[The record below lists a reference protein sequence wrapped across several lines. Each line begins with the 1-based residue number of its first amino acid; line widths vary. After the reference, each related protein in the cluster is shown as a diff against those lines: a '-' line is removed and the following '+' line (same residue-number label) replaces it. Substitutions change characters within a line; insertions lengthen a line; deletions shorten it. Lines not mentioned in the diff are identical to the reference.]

1 MTETTS
7 LAQVRP
13 LLLVAL
19 IVATVGAVTLA
30 LMPHPPSVGH
40 ISDKWQHMFAFG
52 TLTILS
58 VLAFPATSLL
68 RIGERMSF
76 LGALIE
82 VFQSIPSLHRD
93 CDVMDWLADT
103 LIIIAVLT
111 VIVAFRRL
119 SARAPAA
126 QLGRSALHRRT

>member
-13 LLLVAL
+13 LFLVAL

-30 LMPHPPSVGH
+30 LMPHPPSAGH

-119 SARAPAA
+119 SAPAPAA

>member
-13 LLLVAL
+13 LFLLAL
-19 IVATVGAVTLA
+19 IAATIGAVTLA
-30 LMPHPPSVGH
+30 LIPHPPQVADV
-40 ISDKWQHMFAFG
+40 SDKWQHMFAFG

-58 VLAFPATSLL
+58 VLTFPATSLL
-68 RIGERMSF
+68 RIGERLSF

-103 LIIIAVLT
+103 LIIVAVLT
-111 VIVAFRRL
+111 VIVVARRL
-119 SARAPAA
+119 GARAPAA
-126 QLGRSALHRRT
+126 QPRRTALHRRA

>member
-13 LLLVAL
+13 LFLVAL

-30 LMPHPPSVGH
+30 LMPHPPRIDVG
-40 ISDKWQHMFAFG
+40 DKWQHMTAFG

-103 LIIIAVLT
+103 LIIVAVLA
-111 VIVAFRRL
+111 VIQVFRRL

-126 QLGRSALHRRT
+126 QTRRSALHRRA

>member
-1 MTETTS
+1 
-7 LAQVRP
+7 
-13 LLLVAL
+13 
-19 IVATVGAVTLA
+19 
-30 LMPHPPSVGH
+30 
-40 ISDKWQHMFAFG
+40 MFAFG

-82 VFQSIPSLHRD
+82 VLQSIPSLHRD

-103 LIIIAVLT
+103 LIIVAVLT
-111 VIVAFRRL
+111 VIVVYRRL
-119 SARAPAA
+119 SARPPAA
-126 QLGRSALHRRT
+126 QPRRSALHRRT

>member
-13 LLLVAL
+13 FFLVAL

-58 VLAFPATSLL
+58 VLAFPASSLL
-68 RIGERMSF
+68 RIGERLSF
-76 LGALIE
+76 LGAMIE
-82 VFQSIPSLHRD
+82 VLQSIPSLHRD
-93 CDVMDWLADT
+93 CDIMDWVADT
-103 LIIIAVLT
+103 TIIVAVL
-111 VIVAFRRL
+111 VVVAVARR
-119 SARAPAA
+119 AGAGGAAA
-126 QLGRSALHRRT
+126 QERRTALHPRA

>member
-13 LLLVAL
+13 LFLVAL

-68 RIGERMSF
+68 RIGERMS
-76 LGALIE
+76 
-82 VFQSIPSLHRD
+82 IPSLHRD